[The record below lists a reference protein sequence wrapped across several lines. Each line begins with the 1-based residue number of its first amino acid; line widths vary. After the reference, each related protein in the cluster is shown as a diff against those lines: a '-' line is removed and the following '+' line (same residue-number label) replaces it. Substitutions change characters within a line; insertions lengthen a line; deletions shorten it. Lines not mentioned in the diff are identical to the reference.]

1 MGIPL
6 TLISGYLGTGKT
18 TLINNL
24 LRTTKKKIAL
34 LVNDFGDVN
43 IDESLIEARTESVM
57 SIAGGCVCCSYGN
70 ELIETLESM
79 SSSKFLPDH
88 IVLEASGIALPSKI
102 IQTISLMD
110 FLSFHGTVLLTD
122 ASRLTSQLNDVYIS
136 DTISLQ
142 IEQHDLLVLNKTD
155 LLSEDE
161 LSDCI
166 DTVSKRFEIRKF
178 LKTVNAHI
186 EEKDMLLDF
195 DPSERDKSDKI
206 KLEKKQEHGFISS
219 TIKPTGTINTDAL
232 SMLLQ
237 DPIYNIERA
246 KGFFKNNKG
255 EVCTIQ
261 YDGLTLRIEKTEK
274 NEKESVFVVI
284 GKKNFYNEKK
294 FVEKLNGIQTQ

>member
-43 IDESLIEARTESVM
+43 IDESLIEARTDSVL

-79 SSSKFLPDH
+79 NSNEILPDH

-122 ASRLTSQLNDVYIS
+122 ASRLRSQLNDLYIS

-155 LLSEDE
+155 LLKEDE
-161 LSDCI
+161 LLNCI
-166 DTVSKRFEIRKF
+166 DTLSKRFEIRKF
-178 LKTVNAHI
+178 LKTVNAYI
-186 EEKDMLLDF
+186 EEEDMLLDF
-195 DPSERDKSDKI
+195 GPSHKI
-206 KLEKKQEHGFISS
+206 NLEKKQEHGFISS
-219 TIKPTGTINTDAL
+219 TIKPTGTMNAEAL
-232 SMLLQ
+232 STLLR
-237 DPIYNIERA
+237 DPVYNIERA
-246 KGFFKNNKG
+246 KGFFKNKKG

-261 YDGLTLRIEKTEK
+261 YDGLTLEIEKTEK
-274 NEKESVFVVI
+274 NEKDPVFVVI
-284 GKKNFYNEKK
+284 GKKNFYNEKE

>member
-1 MGIPL
+1 M
-6 TLISGYLGTGKT
+6 
-18 TLINNL
+18 
-24 LRTTKKKIAL
+24 
-34 LVNDFGDVN
+34 NDFGDVN
-43 IDESLIEARTESVM
+43 IDESLIETRTDSVL

-79 SSSKFLPDH
+79 NSNEILPDH

-122 ASRLTSQLNDVYIS
+122 ASRLRSQLNDLYIS

-155 LLSEDE
+155 LLEEDE
-161 LSDCI
+161 LLNCI
-166 DTVSKRFEIRKF
+166 HTLSKRFEIRKF

-246 KGFFKNNKG
+246 KGFFKNKKG
-255 EVCTIQ
+255 EACTIQ
-261 YDGLTLRIEKTEK
+261 YDGLTLEIKKTE
-274 NEKESVFVVI
+274 NEKDPVFVVI
-284 GKKNFYNEKK
+284 GRKNFYNEKE
-294 FVEKLNGIQTQ
+294 FVEKLKSIQTQ

>member
-43 IDESLIEARTESVM
+43 IDESLIEARTDSVL

-79 SSSKFLPDH
+79 NSNEILPDH

-122 ASRLTSQLNDVYIS
+122 ASRLRSQLNDLYIS

-155 LLSEDE
+155 LLKEDE
-161 LSDCI
+161 LLNCI
-166 DTVSKRFEIRKF
+166 DTLSKRFEIRKF
-178 LKTVNAHI
+178 LKTVNAYI

-195 DPSERDKSDKI
+195 GPSHKI
-206 KLEKKQEHGFISS
+206 NLEKKQEHGFISS
-219 TIKPTGTINTDAL
+219 TIKPTGTMNAEAL
-232 SMLLQ
+232 STLLR
-237 DPIYNIERA
+237 DPVYNIERA
-246 KGFFKNNKG
+246 KGFFKNKKG

-261 YDGLTLRIEKTEK
+261 YDGLTLKIEKTEK

-284 GKKNFYNEKK
+284 GKKNFYNEKE

>member
-24 LRTTKKKIAL
+24 LRTTKKRIAL

-246 KGFFKNNKG
+246 KGFFKNKKG
-255 EVCTIQ
+255 EACTIQ
-261 YDGLTLRIEKTEK
+261 YDGLTLEIKKTE
-274 NEKESVFVVI
+274 NEKDPVFVVI
-284 GKKNFYNEKK
+284 GRKNFYNEKE
-294 FVEKLNGIQTQ
+294 FVEKLKSIQTQ

>member
-24 LRTTKKKIAL
+24 LRTTKKRIAL
-34 LVNDFGDVN
+34 LVNDFGDIN

-79 SSSKFLPDH
+79 SSSDFLPDH

-102 IQTISLMD
+102 IQTISLMN

-122 ASRLTSQLNDVYIS
+122 ASRLQAQLNDVYIS

-155 LLSEDE
+155 LLEQDE
-161 LSDCI
+161 LSNCI
-166 DTVSKRFEIRKF
+166 NTLSKRFEIRKF
-178 LKTVNAHI
+178 LKTVNAYI

-195 DPSERDKSDKI
+195 RPSAKI
-206 KLEKKQEHGFISS
+206 KSEKKQEHRFISS
-219 TIKPTGTINTDAL
+219 TIKPTGTINVDAL
-232 SMLLQ
+232 RILLQ
-237 DPIYNIERA
+237 NPVYNIERA
-246 KGFFKNNKG
+246 KGFFKNKKG
-255 EVCTIQ
+255 QVCTIQ
-261 YDGLTLRIEKTEK
+261 YDGLTLKIEKTES
-274 NEKESVFVVI
+274 EKEPVFVVI
-284 GKKNFYNEKK
+284 GKKNFYNEKD
-294 FVEKLNGIQTQ
+294 FIEKLHSIQT

>member
-24 LRTTKKKIAL
+24 LRTTKKRIAL
-34 LVNDFGDVN
+34 LVNDFGDIN

-79 SSSKFLPDH
+79 SSSDFLPDH

-102 IQTISLMD
+102 IQTISLMN

-122 ASRLTSQLNDVYIS
+122 ASRLQAQLNDVYIS

-155 LLSEDE
+155 LLAENE
-161 LSDCI
+161 LSNCI
-166 DTVSKRFEIRKF
+166 DTLSKRFEIRKF
-178 LKTVNAHI
+178 LKTVNAYI

-195 DPSERDKSDKI
+195 RPSAKI
-206 KLEKKQEHGFISS
+206 KLEKKQEHRFISS
-219 TIKPTGTINTDAL
+219 TIKPTGTINVDAL
-232 SMLLQ
+232 RILLQ
-237 DPIYNIERA
+237 NPVYNIERA
-246 KGFFKNNKG
+246 KGFFKNKKG

-261 YDGLTLRIEKTEK
+261 YDGLTLKIEKTE

-284 GKKNFYNEKK
+284 GKKNFYNEKD
-294 FVEKLNGIQTQ
+294 FIEKLHSIQT

>member
-43 IDESLIEARTESVM
+43 IDESLIEARTESVL

-79 SSSKFLPDH
+79 NSNEILPDH

-122 ASRLTSQLNDVYIS
+122 ASRLRSQLNDLYIS

-155 LLSEDE
+155 LLKEDE
-161 LSDCI
+161 LLNCI
-166 DTVSKRFEIRKF
+166 ETLSKHFEIRKF

-195 DPSERDKSDKI
+195 APSEKVKSDKK
-206 KLEKKQEHGFISS
+206 KLEKKQPHEFISS
-219 TIKPTGTINTDAL
+219 TIKPSGTINADTL
-232 SMLLQ
+232 STLLRV
-237 DPIYNIERA
+237 PIYNIERA
-246 KGFFKNNKG
+246 KGFFNDNKG
-255 EVCTIQ
+255 ELCKIQ
-261 YDGLTLRIEKTEK
+261 YDGLTLEIKKAE
-274 NEKESVFVVI
+274 NEKDPVFVVI
-284 GKKNFYNEKK
+284 GKKNFYNEKE

>member
-43 IDESLIEARTESVM
+43 IDESLIEARTDSVL

-79 SSSKFLPDH
+79 NSNEILPDH

-122 ASRLTSQLNDVYIS
+122 ASRLRSQLNDLYIS

-155 LLSEDE
+155 LLEEDE
-161 LSDCI
+161 LLNCI
-166 DTVSKRFEIRKF
+166 DTLSKRFEIRKF
-178 LKTVNAHI
+178 LKTVNAYI
-186 EEKDMLLDF
+186 EEEDMLLDF
-195 DPSERDKSDKI
+195 GPSHKI
-206 KLEKKQEHGFISS
+206 NIEKKQEHGFISS
-219 TIKPTGTINTDAL
+219 TIKPTGTMNAEAL
-232 SMLLQ
+232 STLLR
-237 DPIYNIERA
+237 DPVYNIERA
-246 KGFFKNNKG
+246 KGFFKNKKG

-261 YDGLTLRIEKTEK
+261 YDGLTLKIEKTEK

-284 GKKNFYNEKK
+284 GKKNFYNEKE

>member
-43 IDESLIEARTESVM
+43 IDESLIEARTDSVL

-79 SSSKFLPDH
+79 NSNEILPDH

-122 ASRLTSQLNDVYIS
+122 ASRLRSQLNDLYIS

-155 LLSEDE
+155 LLKEDE
-161 LSDCI
+161 LLNCI
-166 DTVSKRFEIRKF
+166 DTLSKRFEIRKF
-178 LKTVNAHI
+178 LKTVNAYI
-186 EEKDMLLDF
+186 EEKDMLIDF
-195 DPSERDKSDKI
+195 GPSNKI

-219 TIKPTGTINTDAL
+219 TIKPTGTINADAL
-232 SMLLQ
+232 STLLQ
-237 DPIYNIERA
+237 NPVYNIERA
-246 KGFFKNNKG
+246 KGFFKNKKG

-261 YDGLTLRIEKTEK
+261 YDGLTLEIKKTE
-274 NEKESVFVVI
+274 NEKDPVFVVI
-284 GKKNFYNEKK
+284 GRKNFYNEKE
-294 FVEKLNGIQTQ
+294 FVEKLKSIQTQ

>member
-43 IDESLIEARTESVM
+43 IDESLIEARTESVLN
-57 SIAGGCVCCSYGN
+57 IAGGCVCCSYGN

-79 SSSKFLPDH
+79 NSNEILPDH

-155 LLSEDE
+155 LLKKAE
-161 LSDCI
+161 LLNCI
-166 DTVSKRFEIRKF
+166 DTLSKRFEIRKF
-178 LKTVNAHI
+178 LKTVNAYI
-186 EEKDMLLDF
+186 EEEDMLLDF
-195 DPSERDKSDKI
+195 GPSHKI
-206 KLEKKQEHGFISS
+206 NLEKKQEHGFISS
-219 TIKPTGTINTDAL
+219 TIKPTGTMNAEAL
-232 SMLLQ
+232 STLLR
-237 DPIYNIERA
+237 DPVYNIERA
-246 KGFFKNNKG
+246 KGFFKNKKG

-261 YDGLTLRIEKTEK
+261 YDGLTLKIEKTEK

-284 GKKNFYNEKK
+284 GKKNFYNEKE

>member
-43 IDESLIEARTESVM
+43 IDESLIEARTDSVL
-57 SIAGGCVCCSYGN
+57 SIAGGCVYCSYGD

-79 SSSKFLPDH
+79 NSNEILPDH

-110 FLSFHGTVLLTD
+110 FLYFHGTVLLTD
-122 ASRLTSQLNDVYIS
+122 ASRLRSQLNDLYIS

-155 LLSEDE
+155 LLEEDE
-161 LSDCI
+161 LLNCI
-166 DTVSKRFEIRKF
+166 DTLSKRFEIRKF
-178 LKTVNAHI
+178 LKTVNAYI
-186 EEKDMLLDF
+186 EEEDMLLDF
-195 DPSERDKSDKI
+195 GPSHKI
-206 KLEKKQEHGFISS
+206 NLEKKQEHGFISS
-219 TIKPTGTINTDAL
+219 TIKPTGTMNAEAL
-232 SMLLQ
+232 STLLR
-237 DPIYNIERA
+237 DPVYNIERA
-246 KGFFKNNKG
+246 KGFFKNKKG

-261 YDGLTLRIEKTEK
+261 YDGLTLKIEKTEK

-284 GKKNFYNEKK
+284 GKKNFYNEKE

>member
-43 IDESLIEARTESVM
+43 IDESLIEARTDSVL

-79 SSSKFLPDH
+79 NSNEILPDH

-122 ASRLTSQLNDVYIS
+122 ASRLRSQLNDIYIS

-155 LLSEDE
+155 LLKDDE
-161 LSDCI
+161 LSKCI
-166 DTVSKRFEIRKF
+166 DTLSKRFEIRKF
-178 LKTVNAHI
+178 LKTVNAYI
-186 EEKDMLLDF
+186 EEKDMLIDF
-195 DPSERDKSDKI
+195 GPNDKI
-206 KLEKKQEHGFISS
+206 KFEKKQEHGFISS
-219 TIKPTGTINTDAL
+219 TIKPTGTMNAEAL
-232 SMLLQ
+232 STLLR
-237 DPIYNIERA
+237 DPVYNIERA
-246 KGFFKNNKG
+246 KGFFKNKKG

-261 YDGLTLRIEKTEK
+261 YDGLTLKIEKTEK

-284 GKKNFYNEKK
+284 GKKNFYNEKE

>member
-43 IDESLIEARTESVM
+43 IDESLIEARTDSVL

-79 SSSKFLPDH
+79 NSNEILPDH

-102 IQTISLMD
+102 IQTISLMG

-122 ASRLTSQLNDVYIS
+122 ASRLRSQLNDLYIS

-155 LLSEDE
+155 LLEEDE
-161 LSDCI
+161 LLNCI
-166 DTVSKRFEIRKF
+166 DTLSKRFEIRKF
-178 LKTVNAHI
+178 LKTVNAYI
-186 EEKDMLLDF
+186 EEEDMLLDF
-195 DPSERDKSDKI
+195 GPSHKI
-206 KLEKKQEHGFISS
+206 NLEKKQEHGFISS
-219 TIKPTGTINTDAL
+219 TIKPTGTMNAEAL
-232 SMLLQ
+232 STLLR
-237 DPIYNIERA
+237 DPVYNIERA
-246 KGFFKNNKG
+246 KGFFKNKKG

-261 YDGLTLRIEKTEK
+261 YDGLTLKIEKTEK

-284 GKKNFYNEKK
+284 GKKNFYNEKE

>member
-43 IDESLIEARTESVM
+43 IDESLIETRTDSVL

-79 SSSKFLPDH
+79 NSNEILPDH

-102 IQTISLMD
+102 IQTISLMG

-122 ASRLTSQLNDVYIS
+122 ASRLRSQLNDLYIS

-155 LLSEDE
+155 LLKEDE
-161 LSDCI
+161 LLHCI
-166 DTVSKRFEIRKF
+166 DTLSKRFEIRKF
-178 LKTVNAHI
+178 LKTVNAYI
-186 EEKDMLLDF
+186 EEEDMLLDF
-195 DPSERDKSDKI
+195 GPSHKI
-206 KLEKKQEHGFISS
+206 NLEKKQEHGFISS
-219 TIKPTGTINTDAL
+219 TIKPTGPINAEAL
-232 SMLLQ
+232 SILLQ
-237 DPIYNIERA
+237 DPVYNIERA
-246 KGFFKNNKG
+246 KGFFKNKKG

-261 YDGLTLRIEKTEK
+261 YDGLTLEIKKTD
-274 NEKESVFVVI
+274 NEKEPVFVVI
-284 GKKNFYNEKK
+284 GKKNFYNEKE

>member
-43 IDESLIEARTESVM
+43 IDESLIEARTDSVL

-79 SSSKFLPDH
+79 NSNEILPDH

-102 IQTISLMD
+102 IQTISLME

-122 ASRLTSQLNDVYIS
+122 ASRLRSQLNDLYIS

-155 LLSEDE
+155 LLEEDE
-161 LSDCI
+161 LLNCI
-166 DTVSKRFEIRKF
+166 DTLSKRFEIRKF
-178 LKTVNAHI
+178 LKTVNAYI
-186 EEKDMLLDF
+186 EEEDMLLDF
-195 DPSERDKSDKI
+195 GPSHKI
-206 KLEKKQEHGFISS
+206 NLEKKQEHGFISS
-219 TIKPTGTINTDAL
+219 TIKPTGTMNAEAL
-232 SMLLQ
+232 STLLR
-237 DPIYNIERA
+237 DPVYNIERA
-246 KGFFKNNKG
+246 KGFFKNKKG

-261 YDGLTLRIEKTEK
+261 YDGLTLKIEKTEK

-284 GKKNFYNEKK
+284 GKKNFYNEKE

>member
-43 IDESLIEARTESVM
+43 IDESLIEARTDSVL

-79 SSSKFLPDH
+79 NSNEILPDH

-102 IQTISLMD
+102 IQTISLME

-122 ASRLTSQLNDVYIS
+122 ASRLRSQLNDLYIS

-155 LLSEDE
+155 LLEEDE
-161 LSDCI
+161 LLNCI
-166 DTVSKRFEIRKF
+166 DTLSKRFEIRKF
-178 LKTVNAHI
+178 LKTVNAYI
-186 EEKDMLLDF
+186 EEEDMLLDF
-195 DPSERDKSDKI
+195 GPSHKI
-206 KLEKKQEHGFISS
+206 NLEKKQEHGFISS
-219 TIKPTGTINTDAL
+219 TIKPTGTMNAEAL
-232 SMLLQ
+232 STLLR
-237 DPIYNIERA
+237 DPVYNIERA
-246 KGFFKNNKG
+246 KGFFKNKKG

-261 YDGLTLRIEKTEK
+261 YDGLTLKIEKTEK

-284 GKKNFYNEKK
+284 GKKNFYNEKE
-294 FVEKLNGIQTQ
+294 FIEKLNGIQTQ

>member
-43 IDESLIEARTESVM
+43 IDESLIEARTDSVL

-79 SSSKFLPDH
+79 NSNELLPDH

-102 IQTISLMD
+102 IQTISLME

-122 ASRLTSQLNDVYIS
+122 ASRLRSQLNDIYIS

-142 IEQHDLLVLNKTD
+142 IEEHDLLVLNKTD
-155 LLSEDE
+155 LLKEDE
-161 LSDCI
+161 LSKCI
-166 DTVSKRFEIRKF
+166 DTLSKRFEIRKF

-186 EEKDMLLDF
+186 EEKDMMLDF
-195 DPSERDKSDKI
+195 DRSERDKSDKR
-206 KLEKKQEHGFISS
+206 KVEKKQEHGFIAS
-219 TIKPTGTINTDAL
+219 TIKPTDTINNEEL
-232 SMLLQ
+232 SMLL
-237 DPIYNIERA
+237 
-246 KGFFKNNKG
+246 
-255 EVCTIQ
+255 
-261 YDGLTLRIEKTEK
+261 
-274 NEKESVFVVI
+274 
-284 GKKNFYNEKK
+284 
-294 FVEKLNGIQTQ
+294 

>member
-43 IDESLIEARTESVM
+43 IDESLIEARTDSVL

-70 ELIETLESM
+70 ELIEPLESM
-79 SSSKFLPDH
+79 NSNEILPDR

-110 FLSFHGTVLLTD
+110 FLAFYGTVLLTD
-122 ASRLTSQLNDVYIS
+122 ASRLRSQLNDLYIS

-155 LLSEDE
+155 LLKEDE
-161 LSDCI
+161 LSKCVDI
-166 DTVSKRFEIRKF
+166 LSKRFEIRKF

-186 EEKDMLLDF
+186 EEKDLLLDF
-195 DPSERDKSDKI
+195 GPSHKI
-206 KLEKKQEHGFISS
+206 NLEKKQEHGFISS
-219 TIKPTGTINTDAL
+219 TIKPTGTMNAEAL
-232 SMLLQ
+232 SKLLR
-237 DPIYNIERA
+237 DPVYNIERA
-246 KGFFKNNKG
+246 KGFFKNKKG

-261 YDGLTLRIEKTEK
+261 YDGLTLKIEKTEK

-284 GKKNFYNEKK
+284 GKKNFYNEKE

>member
-43 IDESLIEARTESVM
+43 IDESLIEARTDSVL

-79 SSSKFLPDH
+79 NSNEILPDH

-122 ASRLTSQLNDVYIS
+122 ASRLRSQLNDLYIS

-155 LLSEDE
+155 LLKEDE
-161 LSDCI
+161 LLNCI
-166 DTVSKRFEIRKF
+166 DTLSKRFEIRKF
-178 LKTVNAHI
+178 LKTVNAYI
-186 EEKDMLLDF
+186 EEEDMLLDF
-195 DPSERDKSDKI
+195 GPSHKI
-206 KLEKKQEHGFISS
+206 NLEKKQEHGFISS
-219 TIKPTGTINTDAL
+219 TIKPTGPINAEAL
-232 SMLLQ
+232 STLLQ
-237 DPIYNIERA
+237 DPVYNIERA
-246 KGFFKNNKG
+246 KGFFKNKKG

-261 YDGLTLRIEKTEK
+261 YDGLTLKIEKTEK

-284 GKKNFYNEKK
+284 GKKNFYNEKE

>member
-43 IDESLIEARTESVM
+43 IDESLIEARTDSVL

-79 SSSKFLPDH
+79 NSNELLPDH

-122 ASRLTSQLNDVYIS
+122 ASRLRSQLNDLYIS

-155 LLSEDE
+155 LLKEGE
-161 LSDCI
+161 LSKCI
-166 DTVSKRFEIRKF
+166 DTLSKRFEIRKF

-195 DPSERDKSDKI
+195 APSEKDKSDKI
-206 KLEKKQEHGFISS
+206 NLEKKQAHEFISS
-219 TIKPTGTINTDAL
+219 TIKPTGTINAEEL
-232 SMLLQ
+232 STLLQ
-237 DPIYNIERA
+237 DPVYNIERA
-246 KGFFKNNKG
+246 KGFFKNKKD

-261 YDGLTLRIEKTEK
+261 YDGLTLEIEKTE
-274 NEKESVFVVI
+274 NEKELVFVVI
-284 GKKNFYNEKK
+284 GKRNFYNEKD
-294 FVEKLNGIQTQ
+294 FIEKLRGIQT

>member
-24 LRTTKKKIAL
+24 LRSTKKKIAL

-43 IDESLIEARTESVM
+43 IDESLIEARTDSVL

-79 SSSKFLPDH
+79 NSNEVLPDH

-110 FLSFHGTVLLTD
+110 FLAFHGTVLLTD
-122 ASRLTSQLNDVYIS
+122 ASRLRSQLNDIYIS

-155 LLSEDE
+155 LLKEDE
-161 LSDCI
+161 LSKCI
-166 DTVSKRFEIRKF
+166 DTLSKRFEIRKF

-186 EEKDMLLDF
+186 KEKDMLLDF
-195 DPSERDKSDKI
+195 APSEKNKSDKI
-206 KLEKKQEHGFISS
+206 KLEKKLAHEFISS
-219 TIKPTGTINTDAL
+219 TIKPTGTINADAL
-232 SMLLQ
+232 STLLR

-246 KGFFKNNKG
+246 KGFFKNKKG
-255 EVCTIQ
+255 ETCTIQ
-261 YDGLTLRIEKTEK
+261 YDGLTLEIKKTE
-274 NEKESVFVVI
+274 NEKDPVFVVI
-284 GKKNFYNEKK
+284 GKKNFYNEKE
-294 FVEKLNGIQTQ
+294 FVEKLNSIQT

>member
-18 TLINNL
+18 TLINNF

-43 IDESLIEARTESVM
+43 IDESLVEARTESVL

-79 SSSKFLPDH
+79 NSNEILPDH

-122 ASRLTSQLNDVYIS
+122 ASRLMSQLNDSYIS

-155 LLSEDE
+155 LLKEDE
-161 LSDCI
+161 LSKCI
-166 DTVSKRFEIRKF
+166 DTLSKRFEIRKF

-186 EEKDMLLDF
+186 EEKDMLLNF
-195 DPSERDKSDKI
+195 APNEKGRGDKI
-206 KLEKKQEHGFISS
+206 KLEKKQAHEFISS
-219 TIKPTGTINTDAL
+219 TIKPTGTINADAL
-232 SMLLQ
+232 STLLR

-246 KGFFKNNKG
+246 KGFFKDNEG

-261 YDGLTLRIEKTEK
+261 YDGLTLDIKKTE
-274 NEKESVFVVI
+274 NSTDPVFVVI
-284 GKKNFYNEKK
+284 GKRNFYNEKE
-294 FVEKLNGIQTQ
+294 FVKKLNSIQT

>member
-43 IDESLIEARTESVM
+43 IDESLIEARTDSVL

-79 SSSKFLPDH
+79 NSNEILPDH

-122 ASRLTSQLNDVYIS
+122 ASRLRSQLNDLYIS

-155 LLSEDE
+155 LLKEDE
-161 LSDCI
+161 LLNCI
-166 DTVSKRFEIRKF
+166 DTLSKRFEIRKF
-178 LKTVNAHI
+178 LKTVNAYI

-195 DPSERDKSDKI
+195 GPSHKI
-206 KLEKKQEHGFISS
+206 NIEKKQEHGFISS
-219 TIKPTGTINTDAL
+219 TIKPTGTMNAEAL
-232 SMLLQ
+232 STLLR
-237 DPIYNIERA
+237 DPVYNIERA
-246 KGFFKNNKG
+246 KGFFKNKKG

-261 YDGLTLRIEKTEK
+261 YDGLTLKIEKTQK

-284 GKKNFYNEKK
+284 GKKNFYNEKE
-294 FVEKLNGIQTQ
+294 FIEKLNGIQTQ

>member
-24 LRTTKKKIAL
+24 LRTTKKRIAL
-34 LVNDFGDVN
+34 LVNDFGDIN
-43 IDESLIEARTESVM
+43 IDESLIEARTETVM

-246 KGFFKNNKG
+246 KGFFKDNKG
-255 EVCTIQ
+255 EVCVIQ
-261 YDGLTLRIEKTEK
+261 YDGLTLEIKKTE
-274 NEKESVFVVI
+274 NEKDPVFVVI
-284 GKKNFYNEKK
+284 GKKNFYNEKE
-294 FVEKLNGIQTQ
+294 FVEKLNSIQTY

>member
-43 IDESLIEARTESVM
+43 IDESLIEARTDSVL

-79 SSSKFLPDH
+79 NSNEILPDH

-122 ASRLTSQLNDVYIS
+122 ASRLRSQLNDLYIS

-155 LLSEDE
+155 LLKEDE
-161 LSDCI
+161 LLNCI
-166 DTVSKRFEIRKF
+166 DTLSKRFEIRKF
-178 LKTVNAHI
+178 LKTVNAYI
-186 EEKDMLLDF
+186 EEEDMLLDF
-195 DPSERDKSDKI
+195 GPSHKI
-206 KLEKKQEHGFISS
+206 NLEKKQEHGFISS
-219 TIKPTGTINTDAL
+219 TIKPTGTMNAEAL
-232 SMLLQ
+232 STLLR
-237 DPIYNIERA
+237 DPVYNIERA
-246 KGFFKNNKG
+246 KGFFKNKKG

-261 YDGLTLRIEKTEK
+261 YDGLTLKIKKTE
-274 NEKESVFVVI
+274 NEKDPVFVVI
-284 GKKNFYNEKK
+284 GKKNFYNEKE

>member
-24 LRTTKKKIAL
+24 LRTTKKRIAL
-34 LVNDFGDVN
+34 LVNDFGDIN

-79 SSSKFLPDH
+79 SSSDFLPDH

-102 IQTISLMD
+102 IQTISLMN

-122 ASRLTSQLNDVYIS
+122 ASRLQAQLNDVYIS

-155 LLSEDE
+155 LLEQDE
-161 LSDCI
+161 LSNCI
-166 DTVSKRFEIRKF
+166 NILSKRFEIRKF
-178 LKTVNAHI
+178 LKTVNAYI

-195 DPSERDKSDKI
+195 RPSAKI
-206 KLEKKQEHGFISS
+206 KLEKKQEHRFISS
-219 TIKPTGTINTDAL
+219 TIKPTGTINVDAL
-232 SMLLQ
+232 SIILQ
-237 DPIYNIERA
+237 NPVYNIERA
-246 KGFFKNNKG
+246 KGFFKNKKG
-255 EVCTIQ
+255 QVCTIQ
-261 YDGLTLRIEKTEK
+261 YDGLTLKIEKTES
-274 NEKESVFVVI
+274 EKEPVFVVI
-284 GKKNFYNEKK
+284 GKKNFYNEKD
-294 FVEKLNGIQTQ
+294 FIEKLHSIQT

>member
-166 DTVSKRFEIRKF
+166 DTVSTRFEIRKF

-195 DPSERDKSDKI
+195 DPSERDKSDTI

-246 KGFFKNNKG
+246 KGFFKNKKG
-255 EVCTIQ
+255 EACTIQ
-261 YDGLTLRIEKTEK
+261 YDGLTLEIKKTE
-274 NEKESVFVVI
+274 NEKDPVFVVI
-284 GKKNFYNEKK
+284 GRKNFYNEKE
-294 FVEKLNGIQTQ
+294 FVEKLKSIQTQ